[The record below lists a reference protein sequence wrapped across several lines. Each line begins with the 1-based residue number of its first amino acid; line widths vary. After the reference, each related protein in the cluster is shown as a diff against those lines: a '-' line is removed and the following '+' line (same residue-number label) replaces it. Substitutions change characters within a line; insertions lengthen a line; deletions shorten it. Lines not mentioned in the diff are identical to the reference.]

1 MINQQELNKFNDI
14 YNKTY
19 NLVVKYV
26 VCKCNNIDDV
36 NDIIQDIYIALY
48 KQLLK
53 NNDIED
59 INNYVIGIAKN
70 KINKYYGL
78 LYKIKTISL
87 FSKINNIELKDNIID
102 NIDIEKVIIDKD
114 NLEEKWQDL
123 KNKNIII
130 FNIFYLYYVESLT
143 IKEISNHLNINEST
157 VKNYL
162 YRTLKELKNTYKGD

>member
-1 MINQQELNKFNDI
+1 MIKYLNEFNEV

-19 NLVVKYV
+19 DLVLKYV

-36 NDIIQDIYIALY
+36 NDIIQDIYISLY

-53 NNDIED
+53 HNDIEN

-78 LYKIKTISL
+78 SYKIKNL
-87 FSKINNIELKDNIID
+87 FTKTEINNLKNNINIEKNIID
-102 NIDIEKVIIDKD
+102 KN
-114 NLEEKWQDL
+114 NLEEIWKYL

-130 FNIFYLYYVESLT
+130 FKIFYLYYVESLT
-143 IKEISNHLNINEST
+143 IKEISNHLNINESI
-157 VKNYL
+157 VKNHL
-162 YRTLKELKNTYKGD
+162 YRTLKELKNIYKGE

>member
-1 MINQQELNKFNDI
+1 MIDQHNLNKFNEI

-53 NNDIED
+53 NNDIEN
-59 INNYVIGIAKN
+59 INQYVIGIAKN
-70 KINKYYGL
+70 KINRYYGL
-78 LYKIKTISL
+78 SYKIKNL
-87 FSKINNIELKDNIID
+87 FTKTEINNLKN
-102 NIDIEKVIIDKD
+102 NTDIEKIIIDKN
-114 NLEEKWQDL
+114 NLEKIWQYL

-130 FNIFYLYYVESLT
+130 FKIFYLYYVESLT
-143 IKEISNHLNINEST
+143 IKEISNHLNINESN

-162 YRTLKELKNTYKGD
+162 YRTLKELKNIYKGE